1 MKNRQKLMLTFLF
14 VAVLALTLA
23 ACSAEEAPDTTEET
37 AIESPESEESL
48 ASTEDDGDA
57 SESVFAAEYPPP
69 QVTITLDNATTTE
82 SGLQYVELVVG
93 DGPSPEEGDLV
104 TMHVVGSLPD
114 GTEIVNTK
122 AQGQPAIAIV
132 GREQMLPGWE
142 EGLGL
147 MKAGGQAQFLLPPEL
162 AFGEEG
168 YGIIPPNSQI
178 LMEVELIS
186 VEPTPLPMEVSDDDL
201 TTTDSGL
208 QYYDISQGEGDA
220 AETGATVTTGYT
232 IWVQGEDEDLFI
244 ASSNGSQPVTF
255 AIGTPGIVFPGW
267 DEGTT
272 GMKLNGKRLL
282 VIPAELALGEQGS
295 GDIPPNATLIMEIEL
310 LDLYAPPKMTEV
322 DEEKLTT
329 TDSGLKYYDFVEG
342 EGETP
347 KEGQTVVV
355 HYSGWLD
362 DGTPFDSSLQRGEPF
377 SFALGQGQVIAGW
390 DEGLSTMKV
399 GGKRQLII
407 PAELGYGEAGA
418 GNLIPPGA
426 TLIFEVELLEIRE

>member
-1 MKNRQKLMLTFLF
+1 MNSKLKIMLSFLF
-14 VAVLALTLA
+14 VAMLALTLA
-23 ACSAEEAPDTTEET
+23 ACNTEATAEDADLETT
-37 AIESPESEESL
+37 ESEEPL
-48 ASTEDDGDA
+48 ASTEDDGEA

-69 QVTITLDNATTTE
+69 QETIILEDATTTE
-82 SGLQYVELVVG
+82 SGLQYVELIIG
-93 DGPSPEEGDLV
+93 DGVSPQDGDLIS
-104 TMHVVGSLPD
+104 MHVVGSLPD

-122 AQGQPAIAIV
+122 AQGQPAVAV
-132 GREQMLPGWE
+132 YGREQLLPGWE

-147 MKAGGQAQFLLPPEL
+147 MKVGGQAQFLLPPDL

-178 LMEVELIS
+178 FMEVELIS
-186 VEPTPLPMEVSDDDL
+186 VEPTPSPIEVSADDL
-201 TTTDSGL
+201 TITESGL
-208 QYYDISQGEGDA
+208 QYYDISEGEGDA
-220 AETGATVTTGYT
+220 AESGATVTTGYT
-232 IWVQGEDEDLFI
+232 IWVQGEDEDMFI
-244 ASSNGSQPVTF
+244 ASSSGSQPVTF

-272 GMKLNGKRLL
+272 GLKLNGKRQL
-282 VIPAELALGEQGS
+282 VIPSELALGEQGS

-310 LDLYAPPKMTEV
+310 LELYAPPKMTEV
-322 DEEKLTT
+322 DEDEFTIT
-329 TDSGLKYYDFVEG
+329 ESGLKYYDFVEG
-342 EGETP
+342 AGDTP
-347 KEGQTVVV
+347 AEGQTVVV
-355 HYSGWLD
+355 HYSGWLE

-377 SFALGQGQVIAGW
+377 SFALGQGQVIDGW

-426 TLIFEVELLEIRE
+426 TLVFEVELLEIQK